1 MKQSVWQHC
10 ISRLAEQVSEQDMQT
25 YVHSLQAEH
34 SQNELCLFAPNRY
47 IAEWVK
53 ENISGHIESYVES
66 HLNGNAPA
74 VIIQVGGAET
84 ALMAAAPKK
93 DKKKKEKNNPFEVEV
108 SAHSQSFTFE
118 NFVEG
123 NSNELGLAAASQ
135 VSENPGVSRVYN
147 PLYIYGS
154 SGLGKTHLMYAVYN
168 KIKEHNPKA
177 KIALINSNQYL
188 HHMVFAI
195 QNRKMDAFKKYYNGL
210 DALLMDD
217 VQFLAD
223 KERTQEEFFHTFNSL
238 IEQGKQIV
246 LTCDRYPAEID
257 GLEARLRS
265 RFGAGLPVQ
274 INPPE
279 LETRVGIL
287 ITKAEHMGWH
297 LPDETAFFIAKHI
310 QSNVRLLEGAL
321 SRLVAVAG
329 LKNAELSIE
338 LAKTTLKDVLQLREK
353 RISIENIQRTV
364 AEYYKLKLADLMAKT
379 RTRSI
384 ARPRQLAMCLAK
396 ELTTLSLPEIGREFG
411 GRDHTTVLHAC
422 KTINELKQTDNI
434 LNSDYETLMR
444 TLQS

>member
-10 ISRLAEQVSEQDMQT
+10 IDRLAEQISEQDMQT

-34 SQNELCLFAPNRY
+34 SHDELCLYAPNRY
-47 IAEWVK
+47 IADWVK
-53 ENISGHIESYVES
+53 ENISGYVETIVS
-66 HLNGNAPA
+66 NHLNGNSPA
-74 VIIQVGGAET
+74 VIIQVGGAES
-84 ALMAAAPKK
+84 ALMATAPKK
-93 DKKKKEKNNPFEVEV
+93 AKKKKEKIDPFEVEI
-108 SAHSQSFTFE
+108 SAHSQSFTFD

-135 VSENPGVSRVYN
+135 VATNPGRSRVYN
-147 PLYIYGS
+147 PLYIYGA

-168 KIKEHNPKA
+168 KIKQDNPKA
-177 KIALINSNQYL
+177 KVALINSNQYL

-195 QNRKMDAFKKYYNGL
+195 KNHQMDAFKKYYNGV

-217 VQFLAD
+217 VQFLAS

-287 ITKAEHMGWH
+287 ITKADHMGWH
-297 LPDETAFFIAKHI
+297 LPEDTAFFIAKHI

-329 LKNAELSIE
+329 LKNAELTIE
-338 LAKTTLKDVLQLREK
+338 LAKSTLKDVLQLREK

-364 AEYYKLKLADLMAKT
+364 AEYYKLKLADLMSKT
-379 RTRSI
+379 RRRSV
-384 ARPRQLAMCLAK
+384 ARPRQMAMCLAK

-422 KTINELKQTDNI
+422 KTINTLKQDDNI
-434 LNSDYETLMR
+434 LNSDYETLIR

>member
-1 MKQSVWQHC
+1 MKQSDWLNC
-10 ISRLAEQVSEQDMQT
+10 IDRLAEQVSEQDMQT
-25 YVHSLQAEH
+25 YVHSLQVEIGG
-34 SQNELCLFAPNRY
+34 NELRLFAPNRY
-47 IAEWVK
+47 IADWVN
-53 ENISGHIESYVES
+53 ENIHGLILSYIETE
-66 HLNGNAPA
+66 LNNHTFQ
-74 VIIQVGGAET
+74 VIVQVGGAES
-84 ALMAAAPKK
+84 ALIESKAQ
-93 DKKKKEKNNPFEVEV
+93 KKKNKTNPFEVEV
-108 SAHSQSFTFE
+108 SSHSASFTFA

-135 VSENPGVSRVYN
+135 VAQNPGGSRIYN

-168 KIKEHNPKA
+168 RILADNPKA
-177 KIALINSNQYL
+177 KVALINSNQYL

-195 QNRKMDAFKKYYNGL
+195 KNQSMEAFKKYYNSL

-217 VQFLAD
+217 VQFLAS
-223 KERTQEEFFHTFNSL
+223 KERTQEEFFHTFNTL

-246 LTCDRYPAEID
+246 LTCDRYPDEINN
-257 GLEARLRS
+257 LEARLRS

-287 ITKAEHMGWH
+287 IAKAEHMGWD
-297 LPDETAFFIAKHI
+297 LPEETAFFIAKHI

-338 LAKTTLKDVLQLREK
+338 LAKDTLRDVLQLREK

-364 AEYYKLKLADLMAKT
+364 AEYYKLKLADLLAKT

-384 ARPRQLAMCLAK
+384 ARPRQMAMCLAK

-422 KTINELKQTDNI
+422 KTIHKLRQSDNVI
-434 LNSDYETLMR
+434 NNDYDAIMR
-444 TLQS
+444 TLQA

>member
-10 ISRLAEQVSEQDMQT
+10 IDRLAEQISEQDMQT

-34 SQNELCLFAPNRY
+34 SHNELCLYAPNRY
-47 IAEWVK
+47 IADWVK
-53 ENISGHIESYVES
+53 ENISGHIETIVGN
-66 HLNGNAPA
+66 HLNSNSPA
-74 VIIQVGGAET
+74 VLIQVGGAEST
-84 ALMAAAPKK
+84 LMATAPKK
-93 DKKKKEKNNPFEVEV
+93 DKKKKTKTDPFEVEV

-135 VSENPGVSRVYN
+135 VSENPGRSRVYN
-147 PLYIYGS
+147 PLYIYGA

-168 KIKEHNPKA
+168 KIKANNPKA

-195 QNRKMDAFKKYYNGL
+195 QNRKMDAFKKYYNGV

-297 LPDETAFFIAKHI
+297 LPEETAFFIAKHI

-329 LKNAELSIE
+329 LKNAELTIE
-338 LAKTTLKDVLQLREK
+338 LAKTSLKDVLQLREK

-364 AEYYKLKLADLMAKT
+364 AEYYKLKLADLMSKT
-379 RTRSI
+379 RRRSV
-384 ARPRQLAMCLAK
+384 ARPRQMAMCLAK

-422 KTINELKQTDNI
+422 KTINTLKQSDNI
-434 LNSDYETLMR
+434 LNSDYETLIR